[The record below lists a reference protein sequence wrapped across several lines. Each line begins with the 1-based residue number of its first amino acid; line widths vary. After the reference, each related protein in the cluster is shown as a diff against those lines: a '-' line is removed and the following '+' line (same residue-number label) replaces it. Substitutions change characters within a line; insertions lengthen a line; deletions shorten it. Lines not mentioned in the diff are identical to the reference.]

1 MSVGT
6 AESAVRPAPPRP
18 ARAPLPWL
26 LPIRP
31 LQAAVWEIAAIAALL
46 AWTVDGLAQPVRI
59 GVSAAAGLVVLLTS
73 VRFAGRHPAGWTLT
87 WIAYRLQRHDTR
99 HDSAF
104 AGAGPRTPR
113 RGASPP
119 RTPRTAGSPDPL
131 LCVAGPVKVRQHV
144 DRAGNR
150 FGVAEVDGGWSALVR
165 LTPGSG
171 SPSSAVLVD
180 ILRAAYRRTDVPL
193 ASAQLLTWAVP
204 RGDQVLRVRW
214 LAVRYRPDLA
224 PIAALARGGG
234 DLGALRST
242 ASAALSLMGE
252 LAEAGY
258 PSTVLE
264 AGELGQE
271 LRVALGVQGP
281 ATAQADH
288 WRAWTWGDAS
298 QMCFMPRS
306 VRTLDVSVPEAA
318 FTATSY
324 TLRRT
329 AAGKEHEELTIRVG
343 GRPGKQVPSP
353 GHSAVPLHGRHGD
366 GVRRT
371 LPLAL
376 DS

>member
-31 LQAAVWEIAAIAALL
+31 LQAAVWEVAAIAALL
-46 AWTVDGLAQPVRI
+46 AWTVGGLAQPVRI

-87 WIAYRLQRHDTR
+87 WIAYRLRRHDTR
-99 HDSAF
+99 HDS
-104 AGAGPRTPR
+104 
-113 RGASPP
+113 
-119 RTPRTAGSPDPL
+119 PDPL
-131 LCVAGPVKVRQHV
+131 MRVAGPVKVRQHV

-171 SPSSAVLVD
+171 SPSSAALVD

-281 ATAQADH
+281 SAAQADH
-288 WRAWTWGDAS
+288 WRAWTWGEAS

-343 GRPGKQVPSP
+343 GRPGKPVPSP
-353 GHSAVPLHGRHGD
+353 GHSAVPLHGRHGA